1 MVRSRTHREQA
12 ITSRIM
18 SAVRGKGSKAE
29 KELAKSMWR
38 IGLRYRK
45 HPKGI
50 IGKPDYV
57 FLSPR
62 VIVFCDGDFWH
73 GRGWEKRG
81 FSSWKEQFEG
91 LHNSDF
97 WRGKIA
103 RNMERDRKVTEQLRN
118 DGWIVFRFLESE
130 ILDDPDKHA
139 QIISRV
145 IAQIKSSKGSKDS
158 RDTIPI
164 RPTTNQVLCPQNTT
178 KSKA

>member
-29 KELAKSMWR
+29 KALAKSMWR
-38 IGLRYRK
+38 IGLKYRK

-57 FLSPR
+57 FLGPR

-81 FSSWKEQFEG
+81 FSSWEEQFEG

-97 WRGKIA
+97 WRKKIA
-103 RNMERDRKVTEQLRN
+103 RNMQRDKQVTEKLQSE
-118 DGWIVFRFLESE
+118 GWTVFRFLESE
-130 ILDDPDKHA
+130 ILEDPDKRA
-139 QIISRV
+139 QIIYQGIKR
-145 IAQIKSSKGSKDS
+145 IKSSKHSAD
-158 RDTIPI
+158 I
-164 RPTTNQVLCPQNTT
+164 
-178 KSKA
+178 